1 MIRFIYADK
10 LVSFPKLQ
18 HGMFKDRA
26 QQFQSRLKWNVNVND
41 KGEERDEYDAMNP
54 LYLIWECKDGSH
66 GGSMRL
72 MPTIGRCM
80 LNDHFRHVIGGRRL
94 QHPTIW
100 ECTRF
105 CLSKK
110 AEPGNAAALMLA
122 GGEVMRQ
129 LGVSSFVGVFDT
141 RMVRV
146 YRSIGASP
154 HVLGSIGDGG
164 QKISVGSWKFS
175 DHLQHLVSE
184 KSGIPT
190 TLMRAW
196 FESDYPQ
203 TEEVLVS

>member
-1 MIRFIYADK
+1 
-10 LVSFPKLQ
+10 
-18 HGMFKDRA
+18 
-26 QQFQSRLKWNVNVND
+26 
-41 KGEERDEYDAMNP
+41 
-54 LYLIWECKDGSH
+54 
-66 GGSMRL
+66 
-72 MPTIGRCM
+72 
-80 LNDHFRHVIGGRRL
+80 
-94 QHPTIW
+94 
-100 ECTRF
+100 
-105 CLSKK
+105 
-110 AEPGNAAALMLA
+110 
-122 GGEVMRQ
+122 MRQ